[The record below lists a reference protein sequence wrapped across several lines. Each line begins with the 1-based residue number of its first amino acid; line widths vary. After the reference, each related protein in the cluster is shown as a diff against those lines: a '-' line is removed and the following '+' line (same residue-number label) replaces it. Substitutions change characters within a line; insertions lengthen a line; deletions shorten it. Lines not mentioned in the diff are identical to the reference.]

1 MRIDLTLELR
11 EAALLDQLAQTRR
24 LALLM
29 AERFFQLRLALERMD
44 GPRDLMLEMVERIRQ
59 HADLVRSCIMKIAHV
74 VFALRNAPRA
84 AAHLLYRQQQAARI
98 VQHCRLQ
105 TARCRARPRW

>member
-29 AERFFQLRLALERMD
+29 AERFFQLCLALERMD
-44 GPRDLMLEMVERIRQ
+44 GPRDLMLEMVE
-59 HADLVRSCIMKIAHV
+59 
-74 VFALRNAPRA
+74 
-84 AAHLLYRQQQAARI
+84 
-98 VQHCRLQ
+98 
-105 TARCRARPRW
+105 